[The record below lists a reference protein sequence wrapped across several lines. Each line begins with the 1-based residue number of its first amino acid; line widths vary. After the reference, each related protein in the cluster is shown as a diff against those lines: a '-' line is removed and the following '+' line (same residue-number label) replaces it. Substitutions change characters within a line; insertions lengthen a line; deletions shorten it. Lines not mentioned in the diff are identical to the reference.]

1 MSFEVLLHEDAA
13 ARLLRMD
20 ASIRERLVKRIARM
34 RDEPVG
40 RHLGYGLDFFVIEI
54 GQYRMVYTCE
64 GRKKTIYFVG
74 NHKEYEKWYS
84 TRQH

>member
-20 ASIRERLVKRIARM
+20 ASIRERIIKRIAHM
-34 RDEPVG
+34 RDEPEG
-40 RHLGYGLDFFVIEI
+40 RHMKYGLNFFVIVV
-54 GQYRMVYTCE
+54 GQYRIVYTRE
-64 GRKKTIYFVG
+64 GKRKTIYFVG